1 MKPMNPRTRPLA
13 ACLALLCALGAQ
25 PSARQQIEAL
35 KAKIKETG
43 ERSLED
49 RLAFERFMKDKKL
62 VLEQKTREK
71 ASVDD
76 DVAKLEMKNT
86 VSRQRAREL
95 QYGIDRIVADEK
107 AVNER
112 IRGRVEG
119 LLARIVSGIPFERDR
134 RASVMQGLA
143 GDAKSG
149 SSTAVESLN
158 RLAAF
163 LDAEDLLSYDSQVIQ
178 SIEQV
183 DQERLN
189 AQLLRIGRVFF
200 AVDTGPD
207 VFLYRR
213 GTNGYAIDT
222 KTGLSIGQKRD
233 IRQAILV
240 IQGKQAPDLIE
251 IPLWQEAL
259 TVRKPAPEAKP

>member
-1 MKPMNPRTRPLA
+1 LVPLLWA
-13 ACLALLCALGAQ
+13 GLGAQ
-25 PSARQQIEAL
+25 PSTRQQIETL
-35 KAKIKETG
+35 KQKIKEIKDRTA
-43 ERSLED
+43 ED
-49 RLAFERFMKDKKL
+49 NSAFDRFMKDKKL
-62 VLEQKTREK
+62 ILDQKTREK

-76 DVAKLEMKNT
+76 EVNKLELKNA
-86 VSRQRAREL
+86 VARARAREL
-95 QYGIDRIVADEK
+95 QYGIDRIVSDEK
-107 AVNER
+107 AVSER

-119 LLARIVSGIPFERDR
+119 LLGRILVGIPFERER

-143 GDAKSG
+143 GDTKSG

-158 RLAAF
+158 RLSAF

-178 SIEQV
+178 SIEQL

-213 GTNGYAIDT
+213 GGSNGFFIDT
-222 KTGLSIGQKRD
+222 KTPLSIAQKRN
-233 IRQAILV
+233 IRLAILV

-251 IPLWQEAL
+251 IPVWQENLA
-259 TVRKPAPEAKP
+259 TPKPAPGAAP